1 MKYAKIVNN
10 IAVQIQPNK
19 ETGFVEVDDTVVCG
33 MVQNGDLFENP
44 PIVETQ
50 EQLIERYK
58 TYYMKVIDSKL
69 NELDYDSLATVQ
81 LWIGDATFGAE
92 ATAILTWYKNIIAFN
107 YAIINDIKAGGA
119 IPTKEE
125 YLLALPKYGA

>member
-1 MKYAKIVNN
+1 MKLIYVINYLRPDAKFIVKNDETILWLDEVQTEPTQQEIDDAKILL
-10 IAVQIQPNK
+10 
-19 ETGFVEVDDTVVCG
+19 EE
-33 MVQNGDLFENP
+33 
-44 PIVETQ
+44 

-58 TYYMKVIDSKL
+58 TYYMKVIDNKL

-81 LWIGDATFGAE
+81 LWIADATFGAE
-92 ATAILTWYKNIIAFN
+92 ATSILAWYKNIIAFN
-107 YAIINDIKAGGA
+107 YAMINDIKAGGA